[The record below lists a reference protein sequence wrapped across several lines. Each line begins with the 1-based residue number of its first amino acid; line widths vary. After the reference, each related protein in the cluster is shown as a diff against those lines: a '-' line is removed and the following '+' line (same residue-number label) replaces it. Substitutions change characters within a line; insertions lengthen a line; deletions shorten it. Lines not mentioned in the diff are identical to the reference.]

1 MAWMGRLSI
10 LCNDAELTRV
20 DGSWKVDGDPTEGA
34 LYPFATKLGLDRD
47 AIRESMP
54 RLDSIPFESEHRF
67 MATLN
72 RTGPDGKRD
81 TVFLVKGA
89 PEAILTHCNREQF
102 LDGSTRLLRPEYWA
116 TAADRLASRGERV
129 LALAFQEHTV
139 LEPGNLGPDDL
150 PRDLVLLGLVGLLDP
165 PRPEAIEAVLECQAG
180 GVRVTMITG
189 DHSVTAAAIARM
201 LNIGDGTTALTGQQV
216 EAMDMPTLQDA
227 VKDVDVFAR
236 ASPENKLRLVQAI
249 QANGEIVAMTGDGVN
264 DAPALK
270 KANIGVAMGIKGTEV
285 TKEAGAMVLADD
297 NFASITA
304 AIQEG
309 RTVFNNIEKAILFL
323 LPTNVAQSMVIL
335 VAIFAGLTMP
345 ITATQI
351 LWVNMVTSVTLGLV
365 LSFEPHEQDVMRR
378 KPRKSAQPLLDGFA
392 LWRIGFVSVG
402 LLILTLGAFFGVKA
416 WGASD
421 EMARAAAVNALT
433 IGQVFYLLNSRFKVD
448 SSLSL
453 AAHRGNR
460 FLIPSILT
468 LVVLQL
474 LFTYAPPFQALFGT
488 APPPLWLWPLLVLG
502 GLLLFLVIEAE
513 KAVIRSR
520 RVNAASNPSA

>member
-1 MAWMGRLSI
+1 
-10 LCNDAELTRV
+10 
-20 DGSWKVDGDPTEGA
+20 
-34 LYPFATKLGLDRD
+34 
-47 AIRESMP
+47 
-54 RLDSIPFESEHRF
+54 
-67 MATLN
+67 
-72 RTGPDGKRD
+72 
-81 TVFLVKGA
+81 
-89 PEAILTHCNREQF
+89 
-102 LDGSTRLLRPEYWA
+102 
-116 TAADRLASRGERV
+116 
-129 LALAFQEHTV
+129 
-139 LEPGNLGPDDL
+139 
-150 PRDLVLLGLVGLLDP
+150 
-165 PRPEAIEAVLECQAG
+165 
-180 GVRVTMITG
+180 
-189 DHSVTAAAIARM
+189 
-201 LNIGDGTTALTGQQV
+201 
-216 EAMDMPTLQDA
+216 
-227 VKDVDVFAR
+227 
-236 ASPENKLRLVQAI
+236 
-249 QANGEIVAMTGDGVN
+249 
-264 DAPALK
+264 
-270 KANIGVAMGIKGTEV
+270 
-285 TKEAGAMVLADD
+285 
-297 NFASITA
+297 
-304 AIQEG
+304 
-309 RTVFNNIEKAILFL
+309 
-323 LPTNVAQSMVIL
+323 
-335 VAIFAGLTMP
+335 
-345 ITATQI
+345 
-351 LWVNMVTSVTLGLV
+351 
-365 LSFEPHEQDVMRR
+365 MRR